1 MHRAC
6 ESANAVR
13 TVASLT
19 READVTRL
27 YSAELDEPQRRTIRF
42 SLWGNLV
49 RRPRWAIRT

>member
-1 MHRAC
+1 VHRAC